1 MSTPRVPITPMAFA
15 DVPRVRVGGLPL
27 LVMSR
32 VEGARLIVA
41 EALGRRG
48 RKVPPLFLTSA
59 NGNVV
64 ARAAR
69 DQQFRDLL
77 EHADGID
84 ADGQPLVVAS
94 RLMTTAPIPERSAT
108 TDTFHDVA
116 KAGEAAGL
124 RVYLLGG
131 REDINLAAAETM
143 QRQYP
148 GLVLAGR
155 RNGYFRTQDEAD
167 IARAIADAAPDVL
180 WVGLGVPSEHAFVV
194 RNRAHL
200 AGVGVVKTCGG
211 LFDFVAGKNS
221 RAPQWMQDY
230 ALEWAYRLW
239 LESRRSCCSPCGR
252 AVSFNT
258 TRLVSAHRVA
268 QAADVSRLLRWGG
281 AGAVTAIV
289 QHRLRATVLRPAR
302 NVVADCNGA
311 FLAERRGTNAT
322 AGDAVFGQEGADGF
336 GTLLAETDIVFAR
349 TSFVCVAFKR
359 DGVLAILIEPASLVG
374 QRLLRLWCQVPRIG
388 REVDDVAD
396 VGGEIAL

>member
-239 LESRRSCCSPCGR
+239 LEPRRLFWR
-252 AVSFNT
+252 YMT
-258 TRLVSAHRVA
+258 TNIATFV
-268 QAADVSRLLRWGG
+268 LLAMRTGG
-281 AGAVTAIV
+281 VV
-289 QHRLRATVLRPAR
+289 QHH
-302 NVVADCNGA
+302 
-311 FLAERRGTNAT
+311 
-322 AGDAVFGQEGADGF
+322 
-336 GTLLAETDIVFAR
+336 
-349 TSFVCVAFKR
+349 
-359 DGVLAILIEPASLVG
+359 ASG
-374 QRLLRLWCQVPRIG
+374 QRPSG
-388 REVDDVAD
+388 RSSS
-396 VGGEIAL
+396 